1 MIVLNSKIDRN
12 SLLVETTEGWQFI
25 KKDDY
30 EIWVDDNDLRHSLVE
45 KFDGEY
51 SNWIVKLSW
60 DEYYSNTKIHRDLEW
75 YLASL

>member
-30 EIWVDDNDLRHSLVE
+30 EIWVDDNDLRHSLE
-45 KFDGEY
+45 ETFNGEY
-51 SNWIVKLSW
+51 FNRIRKLSW
-60 DEYYSNTKIHRDLEW
+60 EEYYSNTKIHRDLEW